1 MVKYIKCFWLR
12 QIWIVQSQTMSE
24 IIELIADNEME
35 WTDILH
41 PVNERRDA
49 TQNRERLLAAARGLF
64 AERGVA
70 NVTMAEIAVAAQVGK
85 GTLYRRFA
93 NKGELCLLLLDEDL
107 RSHEEEM
114 LALLQRLAGE
124 NVGYLARLAH
134 FFGHVA
140 AFTDHHM
147 ALLSEVQLAGIA
159 PAQAGI
165 DPPYFTFQHMTVGG
179 LLRAAQAAGEIDA
192 AIDLELLTDLL
203 LAPLTPPYFR
213 YLRER
218 RGYSVERIG
227 TFLGQLVRQIGHLP
241 SLAR

>member
-1 MVKYIKCFWLR
+1 
-12 QIWIVQSQTMSE
+12 MSE
-24 IIELIADNEME
+24 TIVLISDNEME
-35 WTDILH
+35 WADILH
-41 PVNERRDA
+41 PARERRDA
-49 TQNRERLLAAARGLF
+49 AKNRERLLAASRRLF

-70 NVTMAEIAVAAQVGK
+70 NVTMAEIALAAEVGK

-93 NKGELCLLLLDEDL
+93 NKGELCLLLLDENL
-107 RSHEEEM
+107 RSHEREI

-124 NVGYLARLAH
+124 NVPHLARLEH

-147 ALLSEVQLAGIA
+147 ALLFEVQSAGIM
-159 PAQAGI
+159 PALAGI

-192 AIDLELLTDLL
+192 TIDREMLLDLL
-203 LAPLTPPYFR
+203 LAPLAPPYFR

-227 TFLGQLVRQIGHLP
+227 AFLGQLARQIGV
-241 SLAR
+241 

>member
-1 MVKYIKCFWLR
+1 
-12 QIWIVQSQTMSE
+12 MSE
-24 IIELIADNEME
+24 IITLISDNEME
-35 WTDILH
+35 WADILH

-70 NVTMAEIAVAAQVGK
+70 DVTMAEIAVVAAVGK

-93 NKGELCLLLLDEDL
+93 NKGELCLLLMDENL

-114 LALLQRLAGE
+114 LALLQRMAE
-124 NVGYLARLAH
+124 ERASHLARLEH

-140 AFTDHHM
+140 TFTDHHM
-147 ALLSEVQLAGIA
+147 ALLSEVQKAGIT
-159 PAQAGI
+159 PAQAEI
-165 DPPYFTFQHMTVGG
+165 DPPYFRFQRMTVGG
-179 LLRAAQAAGEIDA
+179 LLRGARAAGEIDKSL
-192 AIDLELLTDLL
+192 DVEMLVDLL

-213 YLRER
+213 YLRLR

-227 TFLGQLVRQIGHLP
+227 GFLGQLMRQVDL
-241 SLAR
+241 